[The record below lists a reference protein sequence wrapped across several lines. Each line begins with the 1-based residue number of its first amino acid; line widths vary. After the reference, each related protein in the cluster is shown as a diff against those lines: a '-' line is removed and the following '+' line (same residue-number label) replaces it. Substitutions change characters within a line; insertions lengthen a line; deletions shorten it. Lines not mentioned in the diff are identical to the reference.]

1 VKGEDSRV
9 RSRKRRPQVRRAGL
23 VAAAMAGLALPI
35 AACSGGSGSG
45 SGRLSGAGDTA
56 YQKAVGFAQ
65 CMRSHGEPGFP
76 DPDSHGVFTF
86 HGNPFAGAAY
96 KACRHQL
103 PDGGQATVAQQ
114 QKALGQALKFAACVR
129 SHGLPNSRT
138 PPCGATR
145 SSLAALALSTHRS
158 SGRRSGHAGSFRSVF
173 QGRERLSEGPSSGR
187 WLAARVLRCPGW
199 EWCWHRDARVPPPR

>member
-129 SHGLPNSRT
+129 SHGLPNFPDPTVRGDAILLGGPGLIHS
-138 PPCGATR
+138 PQ
-145 SSLAALALSTHRS
+145 
-158 SGRRSGHAGSFRSVF
+158 FRSAQRACGKFSV
-173 QGRERLSEGPSSGR
+173 GVPGP
-187 WLAARVLRCPGW
+187 
-199 EWCWHRDARVPPPR
+199 